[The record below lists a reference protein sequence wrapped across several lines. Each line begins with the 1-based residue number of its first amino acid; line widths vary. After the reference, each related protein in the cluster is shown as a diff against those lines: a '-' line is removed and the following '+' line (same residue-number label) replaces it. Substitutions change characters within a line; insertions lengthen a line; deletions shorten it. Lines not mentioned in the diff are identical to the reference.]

1 MAVSHVSYLDP
12 SFLLG
17 LALICAGI
25 LAPLLFVAQTFRRPV
40 AKSV

>member
-1 MAVSHVSYLDP
+1 MAHVSYLEP

-25 LAPLLFVAQTFRRPV
+25 LAPLLFAAQAFRRPV
-40 AKSV
+40 AKSI